1 MSAFAKS
8 WRRECEAW
16 KGRLAASIQNNSG
29 LAQGPSFPSVV
40 GRECRKVCQPTWAL
54 PVWAGSKRGG
64 SPVLDMRRRDFIT
77 LLGSAAAA
85 WPLAARAQQPAE
97 TPRVGFVYPG
107 PKAVMAHRMEAIVTG
122 LRASGYAAATQ
133 VEIVARTAEGDPDQI
148 ARLVKEV
155 VGKNVNVIIAAGP
168 LVVHAARSATRTIP
182 IIAID
187 LESDP
192 VASDMAAT
200 LARPGGNITGVFLD
214 FPDFTAKWMEMLV
227 ESNPKLSRAAVLWDP
242 VTGPVQME
250 AVGKA
255 GGTLNVQLDITEVRR
270 PSDFDA
276 AFSMASQR
284 GAGAMVMLSSPLIAD
299 NVQMLAEL
307 TLRHRFPA
315 ITLFPDFARAG
326 GLLAYG
332 PNLLSLLRLSGVVA
346 GKVLRGANPAELP
359 IERPTKFETVL
370 NIRTAYALGLSI
382 PTSLLLRAD
391 EVIE

>member
-1 MSAFAKS
+1 
-8 WRRECEAW
+8 
-16 KGRLAASIQNNSG
+16 
-29 LAQGPSFPSVV
+29 
-40 GRECRKVCQPTWAL
+40 
-54 PVWAGSKRGG
+54 
-64 SPVLDMRRRDFIT
+64 MRRREFIT
-77 LLGSAAAA
+77 LLSGVAAC
-85 WPLAARAQQPAE
+85 PIAARAQQPAE
-97 TPRVGFVYPG
+97 APRVGFIYPG
-107 PKAVMAHRMEAIVTG
+107 PKAVIAPRMEAIVTG
-122 LRASGYAAATQ
+122 LRAFGYAAPTQ
-133 VEIVARTAEGDPDQI
+133 VEIVARTAEGDRDQI
-148 ARLVKEV
+148 APLVKEV
-155 VGKNVNVIIAAGP
+155 IGKNVKVIIAAGP
-168 LVVHAARSATRTIP
+168 LVVHAAHSATRTIP

-192 VASDMAAT
+192 VASGMAAT
-200 LARPGGNITGVFLD
+200 LARPGGNITGVFLH
-214 FPDFTAKWMEMLV
+214 FPEFTAKWMEMLV
-227 ESNPKLSRAAVLWDP
+227 ESNPKLSRVAVLWDP

-255 GGTLNVQLDITEVRR
+255 GAALNVQLDITEVRR

-284 GAGAMVMLSSPLIAD
+284 GARAMVMLSSPLIAD
-299 NVQMLAEL
+299 NMQMLAEL
-307 TLRHRFPA
+307 ALRHRFPA

-370 NIRTAYALGLSI
+370 NMRTAHALGLSI

>member
-1 MSAFAKS
+1 MK
-8 WRRECEAW
+8 RRE
-16 KGRLAASIQNNSG
+16 
-29 LAQGPSFPSVV
+29 
-40 GRECRKVCQPTWAL
+40 
-54 PVWAGSKRGG
+54 
-64 SPVLDMRRRDFIT
+64 FIT
-77 LLGSAAAA
+77 LVGAGAVA
-85 WPLAARAQQPAE
+85 WPLATLAQQPAE
-97 TPRVGFVYPG
+97 APRVGFVYPG
-107 PKAVMAHRMEAIVTG
+107 PKAVMAPRMEAIVTG
-122 LRASGYAAATQ
+122 LGASGYAAPTQ
-133 VEIVARTAEGDPDQI
+133 VEIVARAAEGDPDQI
-148 ARLVKEV
+148 APLVKEV
-155 VGKNVNVIIAAGP
+155 IGKNVNVIIAAGP
-168 LVVHAARSATRTIP
+168 LVLHAARSATRTIP

-192 VASDMAAT
+192 VASGMAAT

-242 VTGPVQME
+242 STGPVQME

-276 AFSMASQR
+276 AFSMASQH

-315 ITLFPDFARAG
+315 ITLFPDFARTG

-332 PNLLSLLRLSGVVA
+332 PNLLSLLRLSGIVA

-370 NIRTAYALGLSI
+370 NMRTAHALGLSI

>member
-1 MSAFAKS
+1 
-8 WRRECEAW
+8 
-16 KGRLAASIQNNSG
+16 
-29 LAQGPSFPSVV
+29 
-40 GRECRKVCQPTWAL
+40 
-54 PVWAGSKRGG
+54 
-64 SPVLDMRRRDFIT
+64 MRRREFIT
-77 LLGSAAAA
+77 FMGGVAVA
-85 WPLAARAQQPAE
+85 WPFATQAQQPAE
-97 TPRVGFVYPG
+97 APRVGFVFPG
-107 PKAVMAHRMEAIVTG
+107 PKAMMAPRIEAIQTG
-122 LRASGYAAATQ
+122 LRASGYAAPTQ

-148 ARLVKEV
+148 APLVKEV
-155 VGKNVNVIIAAGP
+155 IGKNVNVIIAAGP
-168 LVVHAARSATRTIP
+168 LVLHAARSATRTIP

-192 VASDMAAT
+192 VASGMAAT

-284 GAGAMVMLSSPLIAD
+284 GAGAMVMLSSPLISD
-299 NVQMLAEL
+299 HVQMLAEL

-332 PNLLSLLRLSGVVA
+332 PNLLSLLRLSGIVA

-370 NIRTAYALGLSI
+370 NMRTAHALGISI

>member
-1 MSAFAKS
+1 MK
-8 WRRECEAW
+8 RRE
-16 KGRLAASIQNNSG
+16 
-29 LAQGPSFPSVV
+29 
-40 GRECRKVCQPTWAL
+40 
-54 PVWAGSKRGG
+54 
-64 SPVLDMRRRDFIT
+64 FIT
-77 LLGSAAAA
+77 LLGGAAA
-85 WPLAARAQQPAE
+85 WPLAVRAQQAAE
-97 TPRVGFVYPG
+97 APRVGFVYPG
-107 PKAVMAHRMEAIVTG
+107 PKAVMAPHMEAIVTG
-122 LRASGYAAATQ
+122 LGTSGYAAPTQ
-133 VEIVARTAEGDPDQI
+133 VEIVARAAEGDPDQI
-148 ARLVKEV
+148 APLVKEV
-155 VGKNVNVIIAAGP
+155 IGKDVNVIIAAGP
-168 LVVHAARSATRTIP
+168 LVLHAARSATRTIP

-192 VASDMAAT
+192 VASGMAAT

-242 VTGPVQME
+242 STGPVQME

-315 ITLFPDFARAG
+315 ITLFPDFARTG

-332 PNLLSLLRLSGVVA
+332 PNLLSLLRLSGIVA

-370 NIRTAYALGLSI
+370 NMRTAHALGLSI

>member
-1 MSAFAKS
+1 
-8 WRRECEAW
+8 
-16 KGRLAASIQNNSG
+16 
-29 LAQGPSFPSVV
+29 
-40 GRECRKVCQPTWAL
+40 
-54 PVWAGSKRGG
+54 
-64 SPVLDMRRRDFIT
+64 MRRRAFIT
-77 LLGSAAAA
+77 LLGGTAA
-85 WPLAARAQQPAE
+85 WPLAAHAQHPAE
-97 TPRVGFVYPG
+97 APRVGFVYPG
-107 PKAVMAHRMEAIVTG
+107 PKAVMALRMQAIETG
-122 LRASGYAAATQ
+122 LRASGYEAPTQ

-148 ARLVKEV
+148 APLVKEV
-155 VGKNVNVIIAAGP
+155 IGKNVNVLIAAGP
-168 LVVHAARSATRTIP
+168 LVVHAARAATRTIP

-192 VASDMAAT
+192 VASGIAAT

-255 GGTLNVQLDITEVRR
+255 GGTLNVKLDITEVRR

-276 AFSMASQR
+276 AFSMAGQR
-284 GAGAMVMLSSPLIAD
+284 GAGAIVMLSSPLIAD

-307 TLRHRFPA
+307 TLRHRFPG

-370 NIRTAYALGLSI
+370 NMRTAHALGLSI